1 MATRWSRWRVYGSI
15 ALVLARRLSS
25 HTQRALL
32 LAGTALLVAAIG
44 FSRLYLGV
52 HFLSDVLAGY
62 AAGVAWLALLYV
74 ALEVRARTPG
84 EPDVSFLPRRATIW
98 ERCKTNGSRP

>member
-1 MATRWSRWRVYGSI
+1 LVSLAVYGSI
-15 ALVLARRLSS
+15 ALVLARHLS
-25 HTQRALL
+25 TRTGRAVLL
-32 LAGTALLVAAIG
+32 GVTALLVLAIG

-74 ALEVRARTPG
+74 ALELRSRRLLVR
-84 EPDVSFLPRRATIW
+84 
-98 ERCKTNGSRP
+98 